1 LLFPGF
7 LSASREGM
15 SHAEIEDLLSID
27 DESLQDTYL
36 YHLPPDPDN
45 IRIPSSVLSLLV
57 KDIKDYMVMQKSG
70 GKKVVKWYHRQFTE
84 VSIYNLVPLFIILF
98 FVLLIVFL
106 AKIAGY
112 HREASCKDLN
122 QENLIL
128 HIELR

>member
-1 LLFPGF
+1 MAKTLSPWFWLLFPGF
-7 LSASREGM
+7 LSASREGL

-70 GKKVVKWYHRQFTE
+70 SKKVVKWYHRQFTE
-84 VSIYNLVPLFIILF
+84 VSIYNFLPLFIILF
-98 FVLLIVFL
+98 FCLVNFP
-106 AKIAGY
+106 
-112 HREASCKDLN
+112 SC
-122 QENLIL
+122 ENLPGIIVKL
-128 HIELR
+128 HIMI